1 MENIDA
7 LIDTLSKDAQ
17 AVKPA
22 PHPFRLSLTWLA
34 TAAIYLAIS
43 LAIFGL
49 RPDILAQF
57 HRTWFVAELA
67 ALAGILVAT
76 SLSAALLS
84 FPDLHQIRRLA
95 FAPFIAFALLLVVM
109 LFAWLADSPPAPLP
123 AHSFECTISITL
135 FSLLPAIW
143 IFMVMRKFA
152 STHAPWAGSVALLF
166 AFSVGALW
174 LRLYEVTD
182 SIVHVIEWHYLPM
195 LGIGFA
201 GLWLGKKILKW

>member
-7 LIDTLSKDAQ
+7 LIDTLTKDAQ

-34 TAAIYLAIS
+34 IAAIYLALS
-43 LAIFGL
+43 LAVFGL
-49 RPDILAQF
+49 RPDISAQF
-57 HRTWFVAELA
+57 HRPWFVAELA
-67 ALAGILVAT
+67 ALGGILVAT

-95 FAPFIAFALLLVVM
+95 FAPLIAFALLLVVM

-123 AHSFECTISITL
+123 VHSFECTISITL

-143 IFMVMRKFA
+143 TLLVMRKFA
-152 STHAPWAGSVALLF
+152 STHATWAGSVALLF
-166 AFSVGALW
+166 SFSVGALW
-174 LRLYEVTD
+174 LRLYEMTD
-182 SIVHVIEWHYLPM
+182 SIVHVLEWHYLPM
-195 LGIGFA
+195 LGIGLA